1 MVVVCWSVGRAK
13 QKVDQSRKRSLKWS
27 SVSFKGKMGGPS
39 LDIHMYGSQ
48 VDLHD
53 ILPQLIR

>member
-39 LDIHMYGSQ
+39 LEYICSQ